1 MAKRPASVAGP
12 LLEVTEL
19 EKILLFEFMNSK

>member
-1 MAKRPASVAGP
+1 MAKRLASAAGP
-12 LLEVTEL
+12 LLEVTKL

>member
-1 MAKRPASVAGP
+1 MAKRPASVAGL